1 MKKINL
7 LVLLTVL
14 SMILVS
20 CADADNKDKKKNQAL
35 LDSNLVHSITVKSSI
50 DGVVSITDR
59 KLIEQFAEAIHSAQ
73 FDSGQLDI
81 KAPDYVATV
90 QLEDSE
96 GDIFSFWIKGEHEG
110 LFTKSGQN
118 GHYRLPGTAKAAL
131 LALFQSDE
139 QQAEH
144 NNLKINK
151 NIKKITLATSLTHG
165 AVNPEVTAEYT
176 DNKQI
181 EAFVRAIDTA
191 EQIQGI
197 LNTSTPN
204 YDIVLISENK
214 QYSFHLWINELSEQ
228 AMLMDVKETHTGYK
242 LTKES
247 TSELKEIIF
256 TESSFKELKFRAE
269 RNSNGD
275 LVAKPIGLLED
286 NYMMNGGPVVKLK
299 GNLYHT
305 LHFFYGDHNAI
316 TALAAHDPSTDEVRV
331 KWSDSLSSS
340 KNLWNNA
347 FMSSYNMLFPLD
359 EDHLLFLESELTEE
373 SGQYHLSSFNVIT
386 GTVERLREDFWP
398 LTDNY
403 DYIYQFQWDADEQIL
418 FMQSF
423 LGNVWFFNLK
433 TGKDDIHLLKY
444 RVIPHST
451 SGAPSLFL
459 SPTFERFVHDDES
472 GQLTFYNNKGISL
485 RTVPLPADQYVPSEK
500 IKWNPA
506 GTIAWMDLAEAE
518 RNRIL
523 DVDIDYLKIAPQK
536 INFYNPDGLLIGS
549 IQPEGGSKDAALEVA
564 GWLDAKVAVIKS
576 YTVEL
581 KDVERLGLNVK
592 DESYYLYDVSKKKKG
607 STFKS
612 IPSNAAITLDRQRG
626 SIEAN
631 ENIIVDFKEITYLK
645 EK

>member
-20 CADADNKDKKKNQAL
+20 CTDADNKDKKKNQAL
-35 LDSNLVHSITVKSSI
+35 LDSNVHSMTVKSSI
-50 DGVVSITDR
+50 DEVVSITDR

-96 GDIFSFWIKGEHEG
+96 SDIFSFWIKGEHEG
-110 LFTKSGQN
+110 LFIKSGRN

-144 NNLKINK
+144 NNLNINEK
-151 NIKKITLATSLTHG
+151 IKKITLATSLTHG

-204 YDIVLISENK
+204 YDIVLISANK
-214 QYSFHLWINELSEQ
+214 EYAFHLWINETSEQ
-228 AMLMDVKETHTGYK
+228 AMVMNVKETHTGYT
-242 LTKES
+242 LTKKS
-247 TSELKEIIF
+247 TAELKEIIF
-256 TESSFKELKFRAE
+256 TESNFKELKFRAE

-299 GNLYHT
+299 GILYHT
-305 LHFFYGDHNAI
+305 IHFFYGDHNAI
-316 TALAAHDPSTDEVRV
+316 NALVARDPSTDDVHV
-331 KWSDSLSSS
+331 KWSDKLSSS
-340 KNLWNNA
+340 KNLRNNA

-359 EDHLLFLESELTEE
+359 EEHLLFLESELTEKA
-373 SGQYHLSSFNVIT
+373 GQYHLSSYNVNT
-386 GTVERLREDFWP
+386 GTVERLRENFWP
-398 LTDNY
+398 LTEEY
-403 DYIYQFQWDADEQIL
+403 DYIYQFQWNADEQKL
-418 FMQSF
+418 FMQSY
-423 LGNVWFFNLK
+423 LGNVWFFDLK
-433 TGKDDIHLLKY
+433 TGKDEIHLLKY
-444 RVIPHST
+444 QVIPHST

-472 GQLTFYNNKGISL
+472 GQLTFYNKKGVSL
-485 RTVPLPADQYVPSEK
+485 RKVPLPADQYVPSEK

-523 DVDIDYLKIAPQK
+523 DIDIDYSKIAPQK

-549 IQPEGGSKDAALEVA
+549 ILAEAGHEGAALEVA
-564 GWLDAKVAVIKS
+564 GWIDANVAVIKS

-592 DESYYLYDVSKKKKG
+592 DESYYLYDVSKNKKG

-612 IPSNAAITLDRQRG
+612 IPSNATITLDRQRD